1 METGLQVHD
10 VAFEA
15 IVEGFERWVGVH
27 DARVVLGR
35 VDEVVDEAGCD
46 AFAAV
51 GFANVQADEVRE
63 VLRVGVCD
71 VTVFVVGVGDEY
83 R

>member
-10 VAFEA
+10 VAFEV
-15 IVEGFERWVGVH
+15 IVEGLEGWVGVH

-35 VDEVVDEAGCD
+35 AHEVVDEAGRGSL
-46 AFAAV
+46 FSV
-51 GFANVQADEVRE
+51 GFAYVQADEVWE

-71 VTVFVVGVGDEY
+71 VTVFVVRVGDEDC
-83 R
+83 